1 MRPRISWMNQCDNR
15 ILELLNETDIKLT
28 PFVVAENIDYNRQYV
43 NRRMRILATN
53 ELVENTGDGLYRI
66 TDRGRQYLTGELD
79 KDDLEPG
86 LHEE

>member
-1 MRPRISWMNQCDNR
+1 MNQCDNR